1 MKFSEID
8 SGIQN
13 SLDGIFS
20 SFTRGEEIKK
30 KFAEFDIAPS
40 SWQQL
45 ADVLKK
51 LDRDKLNVLLESFL
65 SDVVFADVPPGGG
78 STEIL
83 LKRAVIS
90 LLLGAQPQRIL
101 FLVSLGSQIDSARE
115 KMLALAPG
123 AREQI
128 GKVSF
133 FTTSS
138 FLQKVLTARVGDESV
153 LVHLGMTDDFK
164 YSSQWMDI
172 LSESRNTVNRGIP
185 FWMIL
190 RRKFSGESS
199 FIPEKL
205 RPPVEEIFRTYEV
218 SLEEHKIFDRIATS
232 KMVKRFHLNAP
243 DVFKE
248 RFAKYDYV
256 LIDGGQKYDSGEWEI
271 LQLFSAEGK
280 MLACGDFSGAYYKPS
295 EIRLE
300 KEISSFELNRLFR
313 HGPVITEALSNF
325 SARKISAETAGEE
338 AGFIYYEATDEEDEL
353 NFISFEIK
361 HLISQ
366 GLAPPKIGVIYKD
379 LEFPGNF
386 RQTASTFGLSVLD
399 YPGTGVIVPFIPRVV
414 KILQDN
420 ETVDT
425 MSVLEKN
432 LSPDEFRRTRR
443 WFELRMKKFAPYV
456 TGTDRNRRL
465 VENLKGIGARE
476 EDSVKLVVEHF
487 AESYQFDV
495 VFIPSF
501 DGWNFPESLRG
512 TVNAMISR
520 ASKGVFLT
528 RPLKRPPK
536 FKWQKPFLTSPSP
549 LIRFFPVKTLKGSG
563 SGTLKK
569 ILSKIF

>member
-1 MKFSEID
+1 
-8 SGIQN
+8 
-13 SLDGIFS
+13 
-20 SFTRGEEIKK
+20 
-30 KFAEFDIAPS
+30 
-40 SWQQL
+40 
-45 ADVLKK
+45 
-51 LDRDKLNVLLESFL
+51 
-65 SDVVFADVPPGGG
+65 
-78 STEIL
+78 
-83 LKRAVIS
+83 
-90 LLLGAQPQRIL
+90 
-101 FLVSLGSQIDSARE
+101 
-115 KMLALAPG
+115 
-123 AREQI
+123 
-128 GKVSF
+128 
-133 FTTSS
+133 
-138 FLQKVLTARVGDESV
+138 
-153 LVHLGMTDDFK
+153 
-164 YSSQWMDI
+164 
-172 LSESRNTVNRGIP
+172 
-185 FWMIL
+185 
-190 RRKFSGESS
+190 
-199 FIPEKL
+199 
-205 RPPVEEIFRTYEV
+205 
-218 SLEEHKIFDRIATS
+218 
-232 KMVKRFHLNAP
+232 
-243 DVFKE
+243 
-248 RFAKYDYV
+248 
-256 LIDGGQKYDSGEWEI
+256 
-271 LQLFSAEGK
+271 